1 MIPSKKYILISGT
14 EIPRLMVQFVKD
26 SLYTTVKWTKDSLED
41 ICMGAMCNMAQWQS
55 SREALKRAG
64 AVQCLEKIEGLPG
77 IHGYRVRV
85 IRCSLG
91 ALPMQ
96 FG

>member
-1 MIPSKKYILISGT
+1 M
-14 EIPRLMVQFVKD
+14 MVQFVKD
-26 SLYTTVKWTKDSLED
+26 SPHKTVEWTKDSLED

-55 SREALKRAG
+55 TREALKRAG
-64 AVQCLEKIEGLPG
+64 AVRCLEKIEGLPG
-77 IHGYRVRV
+77 IHGYRARA